1 VLDDTVEQGLPS
13 AANHALSAI
22 RKFFNWCV
30 ERGMLETSPCQ
41 GIKKPA
47 NNNAR
52 ERVLDIDELAAVWK
66 GASLVGYPFGPIVQ
80 LLILT
85 AQRRN
90 EVAQMQWSQI
100 DLNAATWSLPSELT
114 KNKRPH
120 VVPLAPQSLALLKS
134 LPRFTSDYVF
144 PARGEHPAFAHFSRG
159 KVRLDALA
167 GVSEWTLHDLR
178 RTTATHMAQLGV
190 APHVI
195 ERLLNHISGTFG
207 GVAGVYNR
215 FQYLDE
221 MRAGLTAWEARMAE
235 ALARHNDRI
244 NKLG

>member
-1 VLDDTVEQGLPS
+1 
-13 AANHALSAI
+13 
-22 RKFFNWCV
+22 
-30 ERGMLETSPCQ
+30 MLETSPCQ

-47 NNNAR
+47 NNNSR
-52 ERVLDIDELAAVWK
+52 ERVLDADEMAAVWK
-66 GASLVGYPFGPIVQ
+66 GADLVGYPFGPIVK

-90 EVAQMQWSQI
+90 EVSQMQWSQI
-100 DLNAATWSLPSELT
+100 DFEAATWSLPSELT

-120 VVPLAPQSLALLKS
+120 VVPLAPVALALLKS
-134 LPRFTSDYVF
+134 MPRMTSDYVF
-144 PARGEHPAFAHFSRG
+144 PARGEHPTFAHFSRG
-159 KVRLDALA
+159 KSRLDALA

-178 RTTATHMAQLGV
+178 RTAATHMAQLGV

-195 ERLLNHISGTFG
+195 ERLLNHVSGTFG

-221 MRAGLTAWEARMAE
+221 MRAALTLWQDRVVKSA
-235 ALARHNDRI
+235 ALAA
-244 NKLG
+244 